1 MREKMLKMN
10 YCSGGLGGSRE
21 EPRLEDAFSDE
32 EGSGFG
38 GNSPSRN
45 SYPIQSITHGDLSD
59 DEIGNGSTSPE
70 PANGFESLCI
80 TNNSD
85 YSPTQHHQ
93 QCARSRSGSGASRR
107 SQLSQ
112 FRWVL
117 PLFILLLITHTYYA
131 KILLSLSRKNIFL
144 SCKN

>member
-1 MREKMLKMN
+1 MG
-10 YCSGGLGGSRE
+10 SSRE

-45 SYPIQSITHGDLSD
+45 SYPIQSITHGELSD
-59 DEIGNGSTSPE
+59 DEIGDGSASPE

-80 TNNSD
+80 TGGE

-93 QCARSRSGSGASRR
+93 QCARSRSGSCASRR

-112 FRWVL
+112 FR
-117 PLFILLLITHTYYA
+117 
-131 KILLSLSRKNIFL
+131 
-144 SCKN
+144 